1 MYRAIQGV
9 VKGVDTITAEGTM
22 EYPKTREEWLAL
34 RHKHISSTEVAALFG
49 GAVAGGAYFY
59 SKWRTKKSQDAST
72 VLLSSSTPPEAKS
85 EATSLLSHDSEQM
98 AKSGNQSEQ

>member
-34 RHKHISSTEVAALFG
+34 RHKHIASTEVAAFVVTV
-49 GAVAGGAYFY
+49 GAPGVVNVSNEPGVVPMAFE
-59 SKWRTKKSQDAST
+59 ASASP
-72 VLLSSSTPPEAKS
+72 VRKRP
-85 EATSLLSHDSEQM
+85 ATT
-98 AKSGNQSEQ
+98 